1 MHVAIFHRLP
11 RLPAPRTRGRLVQ
24 LTLLGTLALLAVG
37 AGVLWATYRGLGPT
51 LPSLVKLE
59 EARPVGGTLV
69 LGANRDTLASF
80 YREKRVNVRL
90 EDVPR
95 QLKGAVL
102 SVEDW
107 RFYDHWGIDLWG
119 LARAVVAN
127 LRHGWG
133 TQGAST
139 LTQQLARNLVLEA
152 GPESGPRRLGNE
164 RTLARKIKEAV
175 LTLRIERTY
184 TKDEILRMYL
194 NQIYFGEGAYGVE
207 AAARTYFGKSVR
219 DLDLIESAT
228 LAGLPKNP
236 NNYSPIRNPERAL
249 RRRNIVLRTMVEHKL
264 IREGTY
270 DSLAALPIATQ
281 TTASGDAPGAYFVEE
296 VRKYLESKYG
306 SEFDIYSSE
315 LRVFTTLDLELQRSM
330 ERAVDQRFRE
340 LETTYHLPHPWVPHD
355 SLGLEPTPYLQ
366 AAALAMDPH
375 AGRVLA
381 MVGGRSFKDSHFNR
395 AIQARRQPGSAFK
408 PMVYAAALETGH
420 TPADIL
426 LDTPLVMEMGGGRG
440 LWKPQNYDKVFNG
453 PVSLRFALAKSLN
466 IPAVKLQDQVGTDKV
481 TDAARRMGIQSHLEP
496 VLSLALGTSEV
507 TLVELTAAYGTLAN
521 GGIYSQPWWIERVE
535 DRDGKVLEQNGPH
548 HEEALDP
555 QVAYVLTHMLESVVD
570 WGTGHNAREVYG
582 LTIPVAG
589 KTGTTDDTADGWF
602 IGYTP
607 DLVVGV
613 WGGYDVRRSIGLP
626 GSVIGLPAWCDI
638 MRDYAATH
646 PSRPFTAPDGIVTE
660 SVCADS
666 GKLATPNCPNVV
678 SEIFMEKFR
687 PQRECDLHTLRALDL
702 ESSHELDEPEPQVR
716 PTQASPSV
724 PRP

>member
-1 MHVAIFHRLP
+1 MASFLHLP
-11 RLPAPRTRGRLVQ
+11 RLPARRTRWRLVQ

-37 AGVLWATYRGLGPT
+37 AGILWSTYRFRGSKLPT
-51 LPSLVKLE
+51 LAKLE

-69 LGANRDTLASF
+69 LGAAGDTLASF

-90 EDVPR
+90 EEVPR

-107 RFYDHWGIDLWG
+107 RFYHHWGIDLWG

-139 LTQQLARNLVLEA
+139 LTQQLARNLVLE
-152 GPESGPRRLGNE
+152 ERRLGNE
-164 RTLARKIKEAV
+164 QTLARKINEAV

-207 AAARTYFGKSVR
+207 AAARTYFGKPVR
-219 DLDLIESAT
+219 DLNLLECAT

-236 NNYSPIRNPERAL
+236 NIYSPIRNPERAL

-264 IREGTY
+264 IRAATY
-270 DSLAALPIATQ
+270 DSLSALPIATR
-281 TTASGDAPGAYFVEE
+281 TTAAGDAPGAYFIEE

-306 SEFDIYSSE
+306 GTSDIYSSE
-315 LRVFTTLDLELQRSM
+315 LRVYTTLDLSMQRSM
-330 ERAVDQRFRE
+330 ETAVDKRFRE

-355 SLGLEPTPYLQ
+355 SLAPEPTPYLQ
-366 AAALAMDPH
+366 AAALAIDPH
-375 AGRVLA
+375 TGRVLA
-381 MVGGRSFKDSHFNR
+381 MVGGRSFRDSHFNR

-408 PMVYAAALETGH
+408 PMVYAAALEAGS

-426 LDTPLVMEMGGGRG
+426 YDTPYVMEMGGGRG

-453 PVSLRFALAKSLN
+453 PVRLRFALAKSLN
-466 IPAVKLQDQVGTDKV
+466 IPAIKLQEQVGTEKV
-481 TDAARRMGIQSHLEP
+481 TDAAKRMGIQSHLEP

-507 TLVELTAAYGTLAN
+507 TLIELTAAYGTLAN
-521 GGIYSQPWWIERVE
+521 GGIYSQPWWIERIE
-535 DRDGKVLEQNGPH
+535 DRYGKVLEQNGPH

-582 LTIPVAG
+582 LTLPVAG

-613 WGGYDVRRSIGLP
+613 WGGYDERRSIGLP

-638 MRDYAATH
+638 VRDYAVTH
-646 PSRPFTAPDGIVTE
+646 PSRPFTAPEGIVTE

-678 SEIFMEKFR
+678 SEIFLERFR
-687 PQRECDLHTLRALDL
+687 PQRECDLHTLRTMDL
-702 ESSHELDEPEPQVR
+702 ESSQELDDEPQVR
-716 PTQASPSV
+716 PTQAAPH
-724 PRP
+724 P